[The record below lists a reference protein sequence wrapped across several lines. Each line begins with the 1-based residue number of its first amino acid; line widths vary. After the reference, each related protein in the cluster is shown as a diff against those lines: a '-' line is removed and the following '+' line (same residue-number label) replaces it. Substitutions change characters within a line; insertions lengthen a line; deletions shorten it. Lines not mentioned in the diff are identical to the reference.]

1 MSTKKKSLL
10 FIISLQSLAY
20 NKRSPWCMTPNLTR
34 FFFPYFVC
42 TKETYHDSDYTGNVG
57 AVPMVI
63 MSLDVRYQELQC
75 PDSMTVR

>member
-1 MSTKKKSLL
+1 
-10 FIISLQSLAY
+10 
-20 NKRSPWCMTPNLTR
+20 MTPNLTR
-34 FFFPYFVC
+34 FFFPYFGC

-63 MSLDVRYQELQC
+63 MSLDVRHQELQC